1 MNRTMTH
8 FKNNRTL
15 YLAIGFTLVFFLYL
29 TYILVPLSG
38 CFKVDAGA
46 NSLGVSFSYTVK
58 MVQSFFESRT
68 LEQLVCYREFLQ
80 IWDAIFAVIYTLM
93 CAFWIAYFFHNK
105 RLLLIVP
112 MLGMVADWAEN
123 GLELLMLEVYLNVS
137 PMSESLVA
145 LGSGVNS
152 FKWVL
157 SSMTYLIILM
167 GIIIKIKKTLTKTKL
182 A

>member
-1 MNRTMTH
+1 
-8 FKNNRTL
+8 
-15 YLAIGFTLVFFLYL
+15 
-29 TYILVPLSG
+29 
-38 CFKVDAGA
+38 
-46 NSLGVSFSYTVK
+46 
-58 MVQSFFESRT
+58 
-68 LEQLVCYREFLQ
+68 
-80 IWDAIFAVIYTLM
+80 
-93 CAFWIAYFFHNK
+93 
-105 RLLLIVP
+105 
-112 MLGMVADWAEN
+112 MVADWAEN
-123 GLELLMLEVYLNVS
+123 GLELLMLEIYLNVS